1 MALNVLDELQ
11 LRYQQLSAKEKEIAD
26 YIMRHKNS
34 IHNINIRDLSERT
47 QASMSTITRFCRKA
61 GFSNFIDF
69 KLSLNREIDIP
80 RDELNFFAQ
89 TRHLYN
95 EIIMATADMI
105 KPQMIEE
112 VVQQIQ
118 QARRVYVYGLGSSGL
133 SALEFKYRLMRMNI
147 LIDAVTDSHMMMM
160 NASLMD
166 KQDLVIGLSN
176 SGHTTEV
183 NSALRIAKT
192 NQAHIVGIT
201 NFDHTPFTETTDL
214 CLFTPGLQR
223 MGDIPFINSQL
234 AIIYVLDMISMLLL
248 QNEERLSARQRTL
261 QALYKQDHS

>member
-26 YIMRHKNS
+26 YVMLNKNS
-34 IHNINIRDLSERT
+34 IQNINIRDLSKRT
-47 QASMSTITRFCRKA
+47 QASMSTITRFCRKV

-69 KLSLNREIDIP
+69 KLSLNREVDIP

-89 TRHLYN
+89 TRHVYN

-105 KPQMIEE
+105 KPQIIEE
-112 VVQQIQ
+112 VVARIK

-160 NASLMD
+160 NAALMD
-166 KQDLVIGLSN
+166 EQDVVIGLSN
-176 SGHTTEV
+176 SGHTSEV
-183 NSALRIAKT
+183 NHALRVAQK
-192 NQAHIVGIT
+192 NQATIIGIT
-201 NFDHTPFTETTDL
+201 NFDHTPFTKITDI

-223 MGDIPFINSQL
+223 MGDIHFINSQL
-234 AIIYVLDMISMLLL
+234 AIIYILDMISMLLL
-248 QNEERLSARQRTL
+248 EDQQMQRARQQTLSA
-261 QALYKQDHS
+261 LYEQDQS